1 MKNWQKIGL
10 ATLAVFVIVGIRV
23 YFIWR
28 ERHAPLVQRPHAAE
42 RQITADDIVQP
53 RKLYID
59 DLGSARELDGQTVWV
74 QAGYELDY
82 YPYTDEHRVDF
93 GHRAGVLPSAQPL
106 KIEDVVTE
114 RAPANLRSR
123 IPLGDHQVF
132 AIFHFPNENKDYA
145 TAIGYLQGNDSKY
158 YCDDV
163 FYYDDPRQM
172 YKHWPADIWQAID
185 QHRPIDGMNELQT
198 AMALGVIQQSDSS
211 DYGNRTVHY
220 NAGGKKWAVTF
231 QNDKATAVQQ
241 E

>member
-1 MKNWQKIGL
+1 MKSWQKIGL
-10 ATLAVFVIVGIRV
+10 ITLLVLLIVGIRI

-28 ERHAPLVQRPHAAE
+28 ERNAPVVQKPHVAE
-42 RQITADDIVQP
+42 RKLTADDVVQP

-59 DLGSARELDGQTVWV
+59 DLGSARDLDGKTVWV
-74 QAGYELDY
+74 QAGFELDY
-82 YPYTDEHRVDF
+82 YPYVDHRIEFAHKV
-93 GHRAGVLPSAQPL
+93 GVLPSAQPL
-106 KIEDVVTE
+106 QIQDIITE
-114 RAPANLRSR
+114 RAPVGLHSR

-132 AIFHFPNENKDYA
+132 AIFQFPNDDKQYA

-158 YCDDV
+158 YCDDI

-172 YKHWPADIWQAID
+172 YKHWPADVWQAVD
-185 QHRPIDGMNELQT
+185 QHQPKPGMNELQT

-220 NAGGKKWAVTF
+220 DAGGKNWSVTF
-231 QNDKATAVQQ
+231 QNDKATAVKQ